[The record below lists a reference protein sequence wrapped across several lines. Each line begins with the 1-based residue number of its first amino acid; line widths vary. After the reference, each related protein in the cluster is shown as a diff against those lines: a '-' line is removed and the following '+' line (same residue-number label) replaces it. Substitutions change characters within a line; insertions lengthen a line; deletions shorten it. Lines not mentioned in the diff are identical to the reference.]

1 MTLGD
6 LLQTAATTLP
16 YWQRPV
22 VFALLLFVLGCFTF
36 VAAAWGEE

>member
-6 LLQTAATTLP
+6 LLQTAASTMPL
-16 YWQRPV
+16 WERPV